1 MKLNLTNNERTIR
14 NMLSLVCICVLTLL
28 MQGCDTKGTK
38 ESNYVGSA
46 QTYWVNQYNITDY
59 SKEINCSV
67 FRNPECHW
75 YEIDYEGTRYEL
87 VREIPLDV
95 NENGSLI
102 LKYRFKD
109 MNHYIED
116 IP

>member
-1 MKLNLTNNERTIR
+1 MVRSFNAKFVIS
-14 NMLSLVCICVLTLL
+14 SLFIILTLIL
-28 MQGCDTKGTK
+28 TACNNGSSKN
-38 ESNYVGSA
+38 NYIGEVQS
-46 QTYWVNQYNITDY
+46 YWVNQYNITDY
-59 SKEINCSV
+59 SRDIKCSV
-67 FRNPECHW
+67 YRNAEGHW
-75 YEIDYEGTRYEL
+75 YEIEYEGTRHEL

-95 NENGSLI
+95 NEDGSLI